1 MVKTSRDSFLKVKE
15 VQDDLDAI
23 SLLGE
28 KGLTP
33 NQIADSIEKI
43 NGLQASASE
52 INNSIMLVGN
62 IRNYVDGSGG
72 DETIGI
78 KNWLLSG
85 KSLASDENTYIFSE
99 DLVVPDG
106 VI

>member
-43 NGLQASASE
+43 NGLQSHQ
-52 INNSIMLVGN
+52 LV
-62 IRNYVDGSGG
+62 RLM
-72 DETIGI
+72 E
-78 KNWLLSG
+78 K
-85 KSLASDENTYIFSE
+85 
-99 DLVVPDG
+99 
-106 VI
+106 